1 MLAQPRQSVKDKAI
15 KTGASPTARD
25 ILLDSPILSPAN
37 TNHEAFQ
44 IFTDHPQLIGLP
56 VVEEDC
62 PIGLI
67 NRSFFMDS
75 LARPFRRE
83 IFDKKSCTAFM
94 DEAPLI
100 VETRTSIQD
109 LSFLVVDAGKKALA
123 DGFIMVE
130 NGRYAGMGVG
140 LDLVRMISSMQAQKN
155 HIVMESIGYASVIQR
170 AYLRSSRDDMTG
182 ALKDHFVL
190 WEPRDVVGGDY
201 YYFSRFDD
209 GFFVGIIDCTGHGVP
224 GAFMT
229 LIMASALDHVL
240 THENRQDP
248 AAVLATMNR
257 RVKVSLGQVGI
268 QGDRDSGDE
277 AGSAELEVKS
287 DDGMDAA
294 FCWINTQTNVM
305 TYAGARTPVL
315 LSRNNAADMDVI
327 EGDRQGVGYA
337 GTPMDFCWSNK
348 EIALQPDDCAYIT
361 TDGITDQIGGERGIA
376 FGKRRLKELL
386 RAHSHLPMN
395 EQRNVLKK
403 VFYAYQGAHTR
414 RDDITL
420 FGFRV

>member
-1 MLAQPRQSVKDKAI
+1 MLAQPRPSIPDIAL
-15 KTGASPTARD
+15 KTTANPNARD
-25 ILLDSPILSPAN
+25 ILLDSPILSPAQ
-37 TNHEAFQ
+37 TNNEAFR

-56 VVEEDC
+56 VVEDGR

-94 DEAPLI
+94 DESPLI
-100 VETRTSIQD
+100 VEIGTSIQD

-123 DGFIMVE
+123 DGFIIVE
-130 NGRYAGMGVG
+130 NGRYVGIGLG
-140 LDLVRMISSMQAQKN
+140 LDLVRMISKMQAQKN

-170 AYLRSSRDDMTG
+170 SYLRSSRDGMAST
-182 ALKDHFVL
+182 LKDHFVL

-209 GFFVGIIDCTGHGVP
+209 GFFVGVFDCTGHGVP

-248 AAVLATMNR
+248 AAVLSTMNR
-257 RVKVSLGQVGI
+257 MVKVSLGQVVE
-268 QGDRDSGDE
+268 QGDSDPGDGT
-277 AGSAELEVKS
+277 ANAEKEMKS

-294 FCWINTQTNVM
+294 FCWVNTQTHIM
-305 TYAGARTPVL
+305 TYAGARTPIL
-315 LSRNNAADMDVI
+315 LSRNNEGDIDII

-337 GTPMDFCWSNK
+337 GTPMDFRWGNK
-348 EIALQPDDCAYIT
+348 EIALQKNDCAYIT
-361 TDGITDQIGGERGIA
+361 TDGIPDQIGGERGIA

-386 RAHSHLPMN
+386 RSHRHLPMS
-395 EQRNVLKK
+395 EQRNALKEA
-403 VFYAYQGAHTR
+403 FYAYQGAHTR